1 MDPRDG
7 RGANAPGPVLRVW
20 DALIAAVGSGVASLS
35 RSIGAGAGTSVPG
48 VVIERLDPGFIR
60 RRARTLP
67 FTTVVSGTNGKTT
80 TAAMLATIL
89 EAEGVRVLSNA
100 SGANLVRGVAAALAS
115 ATGNEGAAVF
125 EVDEAALP
133 RVVDSVQPDV
143 LVLTN
148 VFRDQLDRFAEPE
161 IVVRLLSDSARA
173 LPAGSV
179 LIANVDDPSLWH
191 AVEELHPIGFGVE
204 VGVPTTSGH
213 ESDPEVCPRCGGAL
227 RYRRRTFAHLGAV
240 GCAACG
246 WDSARPAFLI
256 EAADEGRVDRLR
268 LSIGG
273 RSQELK
279 VGGEHNAYN
288 AAAAIAAASS
298 FGIPPSRSIDA
309 LASFAPKFGR
319 AEHLAFD
326 ERSFWVL
333 LAKNPVSCVTA
344 TRQIESDPRIRAVV
358 VLVNDLAADGRDVSW
373 IWDAGLDELVRL
385 GVPVLAGG
393 LRAHDIALR
402 FRYAGGAVDVV
413 EPDVRSLLRAV
424 RTITQPGDDVAV
436 LATYTAMLE
445 FRRAVLGSRRAGVAD
460 ATEPVLR

>member
-1 MDPRDG
+1 ML
-7 RGANAPGPVLRVW
+7 RGW
-20 DALIAAVGSGVASLS
+20 DASIAAVGSGVASLS
-35 RSIGAGAGTSVPG
+35 RSLGAGAGTSVPG
-48 VVIERLDPGFIR
+48 VVIERLDPGFVR
-60 RRARTLP
+60 RRARMVP
-67 FTTVVSGTNGKTT
+67 FTMVVSGTNGKTT

-89 EAEGVRVLSNA
+89 EAQGVRVLANA
-100 SGANLVRGVAAALAS
+100 SGANLFRGVAAALAT
-115 ATGNEGAAVF
+115 ATGDEGAAVF

-133 RVVDSVQPDV
+133 RVVEAVQPDV

-161 IVVRLLSDSARA
+161 IVVRLLSGSARA
-173 LPAGSV
+173 LPAGSA

-191 AVEELHPIGFGVE
+191 SVEDLHPIGFGVE

-213 ESDPEVCPRCGGAL
+213 ESDPEVCPRCGGTL
-227 RYRRRTFAHLGAV
+227 DYRRRTFAHLGAV
-240 GCAACG
+240 ACANCG
-246 WDSARPAFLI
+246 WATSRPAFLV
-256 EAADEGRVDRLR
+256 EAVEEGRVDRLR
-268 LSIGG
+268 VSIAG
-273 RSQELK
+273 RSQELR
-279 VGGEHNAYN
+279 VGGRHNAYN

-298 FGIPPSRSIDA
+298 FGIPPSWSIDA

-319 AEHLAFD
+319 AERLVFD
-326 ERSFWVL
+326 ERSFWVF

-373 IWDAGLDELVRL
+373 IWDAGLEELLEL

-393 LRAHDIALR
+393 VRAHDVALR

-413 EPDVRSLLRAV
+413 DPDVRSLLREV
-424 RTITQPGDDVAV
+424 RAMTEAGDNIAV